1 MQALSADKTTISRL
15 VTVVQRIPG
24 TVVDAIGPA
33 PGTGRDRWVELA
45 ALFHQGRPPEDL
57 AARLQRP
64 AFRAAD
70 SDARFLQVFGWAAS
84 PPPRAPARDAA
95 PLRQPAAAWAHS
107 SGARVLTVRRNE
119 RATLL
124 AIDQTAAPG
133 FDDFL
138 LGQMEELYSRFL
150 AEAPAGRRKP
160 RGR

>member
-1 MQALSADKTTISRL
+1 
-15 VTVVQRIPG
+15 V
-24 TVVDAIGPA
+24 
-33 PGTGRDRWVELA
+33 
-45 ALFHQGRPPEDL
+45 
-57 AARLQRP
+57 
-64 AFRAAD
+64 
-70 SDARFLQVFGWAAS
+70 
-84 PPPRAPARDAA
+84 
-95 PLRQPAAAWAHS
+95 RQPAAAWAHS